1 MKPHFRKLIYFCIYV
16 FIFWFIFQ
24 CCEKI
29 QQFKMEEKYNKNKIK
44 QLNKTVSDINGN
56 NENKVKVY
64 LFM

>member
-1 MKPHFRKLIYFCIYV
+1 MD
-16 FIFWFIFQ
+16 
-24 CCEKI
+24 
-29 QQFKMEEKYNKNKIK
+29 EKYNKNKIK